1 MTMNP
6 VISHLFTLGLHCSCH
21 FYRKLMFGVFLWLIG
36 LPLLLLISLAAPTT
50 SRALIVNAFQR
61 SLFFCAQAVVALLY
75 DPTPFWGDSSS
86 FPFHAVAVDRKG
98 RIKKDAPGGATD
110 QPAGARAFVNPSW
123 EDSDDDDLAGDAD
136 GTGDA
141 GAARNAGEKLKR
153 KMQDASNTAS
163 RLQLMSQ
170 RLEGALQ
177 ELMDVGE
184 NDDEDEAYV
193 GAPIS
198 SDAPQGYTPWGGAP
212 RSHAAPP
219 DTGDDPNAG
228 LEYNNQ
234 GGGQFSVSRS
244 ASSRPSTYSAMY
256 MG

>member
-1 MTMNP
+1 
-6 VISHLFTLGLHCSCH
+6 
-21 FYRKLMFGVFLWLIG
+21 
-36 LPLLLLISLAAPTT
+36 
-50 SRALIVNAFQR
+50 
-61 SLFFCAQAVVALLY
+61 
-75 DPTPFWGDSSS
+75 
-86 FPFHAVAVDRKG
+86 
-98 RIKKDAPGGATD
+98 
-110 QPAGARAFVNPSW
+110 
-123 EDSDDDDLAGDAD
+123 
-136 GTGDA
+136 
-141 GAARNAGEKLKR
+141 
-153 KMQDASNTAS
+153 
-163 RLQLMSQ
+163 MSQ